1 MTHLVV
7 VDGGHV
13 GEVLSAQ
20 VGGVTVAAGH
30 VPSAHCVQRS
40 DGAQELSRQADVD
53 DTDIVAILLRVHGLM
68 TFGRSLTSCSIST
81 ATFL

>member
-40 DGAQELSRQADVD
+40 DGA
-53 DTDIVAILLRVHGLM
+53 
-68 TFGRSLTSCSIST
+68 
-81 ATFL
+81 